1 MLSDSARLGE
11 VILVVADDADYREL
25 LSTQLRAN
33 GYEVVAAGDG
43 VEALGL
49 AQETLLSAVIVDLH
63 APQLDGHEFSKRLR
77 ADGRFRTV
85 PVVMLSGADEPDNL
99 NELIELGGIRYV
111 RRGAEGHSVMRTLRL
126 MIEDGV
132 APSSR

>member
-1 MLSDSARLGE
+1 VLSDSARLGE

>member
-1 MLSDSARLGE
+1 MLSDSARPGE
-11 VILVVADDADYREL
+11 VILVVADDTDYREL
-25 LSTQLRAN
+25 LSTQLLAN

-77 ADGRFRTV
+77 ADGRFRTA

-111 RRGAEGHSVMRTLRL
+111 RRGAEGHSIMRTLRL
-126 MIEDGV
+126 MIESGV
-132 APSSR
+132 APSAR